1 MTDPK
6 SRYLAAQEAA
16 YATGRL
22 SRRSFIRSLVAA
34 GVAVPA
40 ALSTATRIEAA
51 TPARGGSFSMAMG
64 HGSTTDSLD
73 PGTYEN
79 GFMLNVGL
87 TYGNC
92 LTEVGPDNAL
102 RPELAESYEGLDGGK
117 SWAFTLRQGVEFHD
131 GKTMTADDVIASVN
145 YHRGENATSAAK
157 GVLAGITDIR
167 KDGDN
172 VVIFELDSANADFP
186 YLISDY
192 HVLILPSED
201 GAIDPNSGIG
211 SGAYIIEN

>member
-1 MTDPK
+1 MTDRK

-16 YATGRL
+16 YAGGRL
-22 SRRSFIRSLVAA
+22 SRRAFVRSLVAA

-51 TPARGGSFSMAMG
+51 TPARGGSFKLAMG

-79 GFMLNVGL
+79 GFMLNVGFA
-87 TYGNC
+87 YGNC
-92 LTEVGPDNAL
+92 LTEIGPDNKL
-102 RPELAESYEGLDGGK
+102 RAELAESYEPANGGQ
-117 SWAFTLRQGVEFHD
+117 SWVFRLRPGVEFHN

-157 GVLAGITDIR
+157 GVLAPITDIR
-167 KDGDN
+167 KDGDDT
-172 VVIFELDSANADFP
+172 VIFDLSSPNADFP
-186 YLISDY
+186 
-192 HVLILPSED
+192 
-201 GAIDPNSGIG
+201 
-211 SGAYIIEN
+211 